1 MIIAGQHHEKIDGTG
16 YPLGLAGSDLNQLAR
31 MATIIDIFSALTDRR
46 VYKPPMEAE
55 KALSIMNK
63 MEGHVDMGFL
73 AVFKEMLLD
82 SVRES

>member
-1 MIIAGQHHEKIDGTG
+1 
-16 YPLGLAGSDLNQLAR
+16 